1 MPFFKPEYLLPAAAF
16 LCLTGEALAQCPS
29 TRFAERS
36 VPGTPLLPA
45 VTRIEIE
52 NPSAPSKP
60 YPAIPGSPVDRA
72 QTTGGVVG
80 KSSLTLIVTLSSD
93 VASGCELPF
102 SVYDD
107 AGPTINHRQIASD
120 AVFPAFYVNTRPYLR
135 VIANGS
141 NQVRLTL
148 PVAIRLGTSHIH
160 RHRLGLSTPYSNQTP
175 ETPVPFEFQN
185 NPVRIASIYRVGANT
200 GPAQPGER
208 VEIAVK
214 TVEPID
220 PASSDYTVFKIN
232 GDPRSNA
239 LKVRYSL
246 SPTNL
251 AQFPSLTNGSVAAF
265 APNFADGSSRL
276 PIIISTPAP
285 ANVTLKSPTNLTQ
298 IPRVPTRPQLNTR
311 PAAPAAT
318 DAPQSLVVSAQL
330 YTESTSEG
338 GETLSLE
345 IPLN

>member
-16 LCLTGEALAQCPS
+16 LCLTGEAVAQCPS

-102 SVYDD
+102 SIFDA
-107 AGPTINHRQIASD
+107 AGPIVNSVQEQSV
-120 AVFPAFYVNTRPYLR
+120 AVFPALETFTRPYLT
-135 VIANGS
+135 VVANGS
-141 NQVRLTL
+141 NKVKITL
-148 PVAIRLGTSHIH
+148 PVAIRLGSSRIH
-160 RHRLGLSTPYSNQTP
+160 RHRLGLSSVYSNQTP
-175 ETPVPFEFQN
+175 ETPLPFEFQN
-185 NPVRIASIYRVGANT
+185 NPVRIGSIYRVGTNT
-200 GPAQPGER
+200 GPARAGER
-208 VEIAVK
+208 VEIAVT

-220 PASSDYTVFKIN
+220 PASVYYNIFGGQTVK
-232 GDPRSNA
+232 SNA
-239 LKVRYSL
+239 LKVRYGL

-251 AQFPSLTNGSVAAF
+251 AQFPSLSNGSVAAF

-285 ANVTLKSPTNLTQ
+285 ANLTLKSPTNLTQ
-298 IPRVPTRPQLNTR
+298 IPRLPTRPQLNTR
-311 PAAPAAT
+311 PVAPAAN
-318 DAPQSLVVSAQL
+318 DAPQSVVVSAQL
-330 YTESTSEG
+330 YTESTGEG

-345 IPLN
+345 MPIN

>member
-16 LCLTGEALAQCPS
+16 LCLTGEAAAQCPS
-29 TRFAERS
+29 TQNAAHRP
-36 VPGTPLLPA
+36 PGTPLLPA

-107 AGPTINHRQIASD
+107 AGPPINQRQIASE
-120 AVFPAFYVNTRPYLR
+120 AAFPGFYVTSRPYLR

-220 PASSDYTVFKIN
+220 PASNDYTVMTSN
-232 GDPRSNA
+232 SVPRSNA
-239 LKVRYSL
+239 LKVRYGL

-251 AQFPSLTNGSVAAF
+251 AQFPSLSNDSVAAF

-276 PIIISTPAP
+276 PIIISTPTP
-285 ANVTLKSPTNLTQ
+285 ANLTLKSPTNLAQ
-298 IPRVPTRPQLNTR
+298 IPRLPTRPQSNAR
-311 PAAPAAT
+311 PVAPAAN
-318 DAPQSLVVSAQL
+318 DAPQSVVVSAQL
-330 YTESTSEG
+330 YTESTGEG

-345 IPLN
+345 MPIN